1 MEQSLSKIRSM
12 REVAQEAINYIEGRK
27 ERNIV
32 SLKTR
37 WEKFNKQCMGGI
49 EPNTV
54 YTIAG
59 ISGTGKSS
67 FVNTMTTD
75 LIDLNPSED
84 IVILNFS
91 LEMVGFRQVGRTLS
105 KKLRKTTSTLYSS
118 ETSLD
123 DETFKMVVNV
133 SNQLKE
139 YPIYF
144 IDNPDTPMQVEQT
157 IKDFY
162 KTYVKDKKKHFIITY
177 DHTLL
182 TKQVGSVLETTAE
195 LERVFIQA
203 KKLPMTSVIQ
213 IAQMNRN
220 IESSERINNPLSHY
234 PMRSDL
240 SSSDA
245 MFQASDYVL
254 VMHRPEI
261 LNIQEYGPNRL
272 PTQNKI
278 YMHMLKNRDAGK
290 PKTFSFTSKKNNN
303 NSKFFLNTGYT
314 NYSKAIDDIILADIT
329 KKNSYLFGDNNYSYT
344 IDDEPIILSGKLN
357 NNDEFIKAANFL
369 ANYKTYKKKYIT
381 LPYELN
387 KMYTLSDGT
396 RIVFYDDEIQIG
408 SLFYKYSD
416 LNNLAFLNT
425 IDEPTKKIIIN
436 ININLH

>member
-1 MEQSLSKIRSM
+1 MSV
-12 REVAQEAINYIEGRK
+12 VAQEAINYIKGRK
-27 ERNIV
+27 EHSVV

-37 WEKFNKQCMGGI
+37 WKKFNKQCMGGI

-67 FVNTMTTD
+67 FVNSLTTD
-75 LIDLNPSED
+75 VIDLNPTED
-84 IVILNFS
+84 IIILNFS

-105 KKLRKTTSTLYSS
+105 NKLRKSTSTLYSS
-118 ETSLD
+118 ETDLD
-123 DETFKMVVNV
+123 DETFKQVVKV

-144 IDNPDTPMQVEQT
+144 VDSPGTPMQVDEIIRSFYEQ
-157 IKDFY
+157 
-162 KTYVKDKKKHFIITY
+162 YVKGKNAHFIIVY

-182 TKQVGSVLETTAE
+182 TKQTGSVIETTSD

-203 KKLPMTSVIQ
+203 KKLPLTSIIQ

-220 IESSERINNPLSHY
+220 IESSERINNPLGHY

-254 VMHRPEI
+254 VMQRPEL
-261 LNIQEYGPNRL
+261 LNIQEYGPSHL

-290 PKTFSFTSKKNNN
+290 PC
-303 NSKFFLNTGYT
+303 
-314 NYSKAIDDIILADIT
+314 ILE
-329 KKNSYLFGDNNYSYT
+329 F
-344 IDDEPIILSGKLN
+344 E
-357 NNDEFIKAANFL
+357 NDLMF
-369 ANYKTYKKKYIT
+369 
-381 LPYELN
+381 
-387 KMYTLSDGT
+387 
-396 RIVFYDDEIQIG
+396 
-408 SLFYKYSD
+408 
-416 LNNLAFLNT
+416 NNL
-425 IDEPTKKIIIN
+425 IES
-436 ININLH
+436 

>member
-1 MEQSLSKIRSM
+1 MEQISSKVRPMSV
-12 REVAQEAINYIEGRK
+12 VAQEAINYIRGRR
-27 ERNIV
+27 EHNIV

-37 WEKFNKQCMGGI
+37 WSKFNKQCMGGI

-59 ISGTGKSS
+59 ISGSGKSS
-67 FVNTMTTD
+67 FVNELTTD
-75 LIDLNPSED
+75 VIDLNPNED
-84 IVILNFS
+84 IIILSFS

-105 KKLRKTTSTLYSS
+105 NKLRKTTSTLYSS
-118 ETSLD
+118 ETDLD
-123 DETFKMVVNV
+123 ENTFKEVVRV

-144 IDNPDTPMQVEQT
+144 VDNPGTPEDVRRIINE
-157 IKDFY
+157 FY
-162 KTYVKDKKKHFIITY
+162 FTYVKDTGKHFLIVY

-182 TKQVGSVLETTAE
+182 TKQVGSVIETTAE

-203 KKLPMTSVIQ
+203 KKFPLTSVVQ

-261 LNIQEYGPNRL
+261 LNIQEYGPNHL
-272 PTQNKI
+272 PTQNKV

-290 PKTFSFTSKKNNN
+290 PC
-303 NSKFFLNTGYT
+303 
-314 NYSKAIDDIILADIT
+314 ILE
-329 KKNSYLFGDNNYSYT
+329 F
-344 IDDEPIILSGKLN
+344 E
-357 NNDEFIKAANFL
+357 NDLMF
-369 ANYKTYKKKYIT
+369 
-381 LPYELN
+381 
-387 KMYTLSDGT
+387 
-396 RIVFYDDEIQIG
+396 
-408 SLFYKYSD
+408 
-416 LNNLAFLNT
+416 NNL
-425 IDEPTKKIIIN
+425 IES
-436 ININLH
+436 

>member
-1 MEQSLSKIRSM
+1 MEQSLSNIRPM
-12 REVAQEAINYIEGRK
+12 RVVAQEAINYIAGRR
-27 ERNIV
+27 EHNIV

-67 FVNTMTTD
+67 FVNSLTTD
-75 LIDLNPSED
+75 IIDLNPNEE

-105 KKLRKTTSTLYSS
+105 NKLRKTTSTLYSS
-118 ETSLD
+118 ETDLD
-123 DETFKMVVNV
+123 DETFRKVIAV

-144 IDNPDTPMQVEQT
+144 VDNPGTPMQVEQT

-162 KTYVKDKKKHFIITY
+162 NQYIKNTGKHFVIVY

-182 TKQVGSVLETTAE
+182 TKQVGSVIETTSE

-203 KKLPMTSVIQ
+203 KKYPFTSVIQ

-272 PTQNKI
+272 PTNNKV

-290 PKTFSFTSKKNNN
+290 PC
-303 NSKFFLNTGYT
+303 
-314 NYSKAIDDIILADIT
+314 ILE
-329 KKNSYLFGDNNYSYT
+329 F
-344 IDDEPIILSGKLN
+344 E
-357 NNDEFIKAANFL
+357 NDL
-369 ANYKTYKKKYIT
+369 
-381 LPYELN
+381 
-387 KMYTLSDGT
+387 MY
-396 RIVFYDDEIQIG
+396 
-408 SLFYKYSD
+408 
-416 LNNLAFLNT
+416 NNL
-425 IDEPTKKIIIN
+425 IEC
-436 ININLH
+436 

>member
-1 MEQSLSKIRSM
+1 MSV
-12 REVAQEAINYIEGRK
+12 VAQEAINYIRGRR
-27 ERNIV
+27 EHNIV
-32 SLKTR
+32 SLKSR
-37 WEKFNKQCMGGI
+37 WNKFNKQCMGGI

-59 ISGTGKSS
+59 ISGSGKSS
-67 FVNTMTTD
+67 FVNELTTD
-75 LIDLNPSED
+75 IIDLNPTED

-105 KKLRKTTSTLYSS
+105 NKLRRTTSALYSS
-118 ETSLD
+118 ETDLD
-123 DETFKMVVNV
+123 DETFHKVVAV

-144 IDNPDTPMQVEQT
+144 VDSPGTPSEVDKT
-157 IKDFY
+157 IKSFY
-162 KTYVKDKKKHFIITY
+162 NTYVKGSKKHFIIVY

-203 KKLPMTSVIQ
+203 KKYPMTSVIQ

-220 IESSERINNPLSHY
+220 IESSERINNPSSHY

-272 PTQNKI
+272 PTQNKV

-290 PKTFSFTSKKNNN
+290 PC
-303 NSKFFLNTGYT
+303 
-314 NYSKAIDDIILADIT
+314 ILE
-329 KKNSYLFGDNNYSYT
+329 F
-344 IDDEPIILSGKLN
+344 E
-357 NNDEFIKAANFL
+357 NDLMF
-369 ANYKTYKKKYIT
+369 
-381 LPYELN
+381 
-387 KMYTLSDGT
+387 
-396 RIVFYDDEIQIG
+396 
-408 SLFYKYSD
+408 
-416 LNNLAFLNT
+416 NNLV
-425 IDEPTKKIIIN
+425 ES
-436 ININLH
+436 